1 MKTLYAVFMK
11 RLLLQQSLFVV
22 YFQKN
27 FSDLYNQSIYF
38 DYEHELV
45 IEQIYFIF
53 YHLINQ

>member
-11 RLLLQQSLFVV
+11 RLLLQQSLFAV